1 MDEKRINEAF
11 FASLSSKA
19 SCNKI
24 VRKSEDTG
32 RKRKHPECNK
42 HSTSTNDYPYDG
54 IVKQQRLL
62 FFGMSFLC
70 VILLIKLAR
79 K

>member
-24 VRKSEDTG
+24 VRKSKDTI
-32 RKRKHPECNK
+32 RKKKQPERNK
-42 HSTSTNDYPYDG
+42 YSTSTNVYPYND
-54 IVKQQRLL
+54 IVKQQRFL

-79 K
+79 T